1 MILFDRASAVGKARK
16 TKDGYVVADVRVAR
30 TGIQEYAGSEIGRP
44 DMPVVR
50 VYRPPEEV
58 FAKDSLQSY
67 AHKPV
72 TNDHPSQMVTADTWK
87 RAAIGQI
94 GEDVVRDGEYVRVPL
109 VMMDGEAIKAWE
121 DGKRELSMGY
131 TAEIVF
137 DSGKT
142 PEGEEYDA
150 VQTNLRMNHV
160 ALVGRARGGSNL
172 RIGDDTHKRITTMS
186 DTKTVMVDG
195 LSVVTT
201 DAGAQ
206 AINKLQGQ
214 IQDAARALETAKG
227 EHAATI
233 AAKDA
238 AIGEL
243 TAKVKTLEDAALKP
257 EQLDRMVADR
267 AALVATAKAVAP
279 EVKTEGV
286 TDAEIRK
293 AVVSAKLG
301 ADFVADASPDA
312 ITGAFRVLVKDAK
325 PADPF
330 RDAMRSATPAT
341 PVTDNGYAASVAA
354 LDYRTRNAKTA

>member
-30 TGIQEYAGSEIGRP
+30 TGIQEYMGAEIGRP
-44 DMPVVR
+44 DLSVVR
-50 VYRPPEEV
+50 VYRPPQEV

-109 VMMDGEAIKAWE
+109 VMMDGEAIRAWE

-131 TAEIVF
+131 TAEIIF
-137 DSGKT
+137 DSGET
-142 PEGEEYDA
+142 PEGEQYDA

-160 ALVGRARGGSNL
+160 ALVGRARGGNNL
-172 RIGDDTHKRITTMS
+172 RIGDDTHKRTSTMS

-206 AINKLQGQ
+206 AIHKLQAQ
-214 IQDAARALETAKG
+214 IADAAEA
-227 EHAATI
+227 HAQAI

-238 AIGEL
+238 ALAKAEAERDSAL
-243 TAKVKTLEDAALKP
+243 AKVMTDADIDARV
-257 EQLDRMVADR
+257 QAR
-267 AALVATAKAVAP
+267 AALISKAKAVHDADYTG
-279 EVKTEGV
+279 K
-286 TDAEIRK
+286 TDAEIRR
-293 AVVSAKLG
+293 AVVLARIG
-301 ADFVADASPDA
+301 DAAIAGKSEAYIDA
-312 ITGAFRVLVKDAK
+312 RFDVLCEDAK
-325 PADPF
+325 PADAF
-330 RDAMRSATPAT
+330 RDAMRSAVPAT

-354 LDYRTRNAKTA
+354 LDYRSRNAKTA

>member
-30 TGIQEYAGSEIGRP
+30 TGIQEYIGAEIGRP
-44 DMPVVR
+44 DLSVVR

-109 VMMDGEAIKAWE
+109 VMMDVEAIRAWE

-131 TAEIVF
+131 TAEIIF
-137 DSGKT
+137 DSGET
-142 PEGEEYDA
+142 PEGEQYDA

-160 ALVGRARGGSNL
+160 ALVGRARGGNNL
-172 RIGDDTHKRITTMS
+172 RIGDDTHKRTSTMS

-206 AINKLQGQ
+206 AIHKLQAQ
-214 IQDAARALETAKG
+214 IADAAEA
-227 EHAATI
+227 HAQAI

-238 AIGEL
+238 SLAKAEAERDSAM
-243 TAKVKTLEDAALKP
+243 AKVMTDADIDARV
-257 EQLDRMVADR
+257 QAR
-267 AALVATAKAVAP
+267 ASLIGKAKAMHDADYTG
-279 EVKTEGV
+279 K
-286 TDAEIRK
+286 TDAEIRR
-293 AVVSAKLG
+293 AVVLARIG
-301 ADFVADASPDA
+301 DAAIAGKSEVYIDA
-312 ITGAFRVLVKDAK
+312 RFDVLCEDAK
-325 PADPF
+325 PADAF